1 MSQVG
6 RDEGLRA
13 EDLLAQLLAAVF
25 GSRFPPQSRP
35 LDLAL
40 LDFIDEVTQRLGRLR
55 IGAMEH
61 PCLGGILN
69 RSGVL
74 TRGLR
79 NYHLRHL
86 LLGLSFSNWTI
97 DPGS

>member
-35 LDLAL
+35 LDLVL

-55 IGAMEH
+55 IGAMER
-61 PCLGGILN
+61 PCLGDMLTRSGILTH
-69 RSGVL
+69 GYEKLPL
-74 TRGLR
+74 TALA
-79 NYHLRHL
+79 
-86 LLGLSFSNWTI
+86 LGLVLLEL
-97 DPGS
+97 DD